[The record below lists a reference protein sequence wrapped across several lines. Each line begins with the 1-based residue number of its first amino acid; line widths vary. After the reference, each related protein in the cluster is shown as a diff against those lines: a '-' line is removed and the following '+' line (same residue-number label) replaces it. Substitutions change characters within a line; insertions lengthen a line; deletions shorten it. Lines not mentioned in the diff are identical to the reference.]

1 LSICQVTALAGCRES
16 RPEGSTGPGRHDRVP
31 RTEVDVRGIDK
42 QQLSMLSLTTPD
54 KRVPTGHPLRKVKV
68 LAKEPFGRQ
77 YSVRP
82 GPFQKMV

>member
-1 LSICQVTALAGCRES
+1 M
-16 RPEGSTGPGRHDRVP
+16 
-31 RTEVDVRGIDK
+31 RGIDK
-42 QQLSMLSLTTPD
+42 QQLSMLSLATPD

-77 YSVRP
+77 YTVRP